1 MDEIKELVHK
11 QRELCIKT
19 RRDLHR
25 IPETAFTEK
34 KTSAYVEQYL
44 KDLGLDVQTGIARY
58 GVVGMM
64 GNARSDKT
72 LMIRSDMDALPIEEE
87 TGLPFAST
95 HKGVMHACGHDAHM
109 AMVLGAATV
118 LSSVKEKLQGSIKFL
133 FQPAEEGPGGAKP
146 MIQAG
151 VMENPKVD
159 YSVGC
164 HVWPAIPEG
173 SIGVRAGALL
183 AAMDRFDIT
192 IKGKGGHG
200 AMPHL
205 CVDALEVASQVVNAL
220 QRIVSRQMNPLNP
233 AVVTVGTFHAGTAF
247 NIIPAEATLS
257 GTTRTFDRDIWE
269 SWHARIERVVDGVCR
284 SMGAEYDLE
293 YAQGYPPTIN
303 NEWMTDMV
311 RGCAAETVG
320 EERVVEVEP
329 TMGGEDMAFYL
340 ERSKGCF
347 FFLGV
352 GREDGAPLHNP
363 RFDFNEDMLLNGI
376 EIYCRVALNLL
387 I

>member
-1 MDEIKELVHK
+1 
-11 QRELCIKT
+11 
-19 RRDLHR
+19 
-25 IPETAFTEK
+25 
-34 KTSAYVEQYL
+34 
-44 KDLGLDVQTGIARY
+44 
-58 GVVGMM
+58 
-64 GNARSDKT
+64 
-72 LMIRSDMDALPIEEE
+72 
-87 TGLPFAST
+87 
-95 HKGVMHACGHDAHM
+95 
-109 AMVLGAATV
+109 
-118 LSSVKEKLQGSIKFL
+118 
-133 FQPAEEGPGGAKP
+133 
-146 MIQAG
+146 
-151 VMENPKVD
+151 
-159 YSVGC
+159 
-164 HVWPAIPEG
+164 
-173 SIGVRAGALL
+173 
-183 AAMDRFDIT
+183 
-192 IKGKGGHG
+192 
-200 AMPHL
+200 MPHL